1 MENLIEFAHSTNQ
14 WNFLFYI
21 IAVSIKLS
29 QKENYFSI
37 LSKYL
42 LWMLTQ
48 PTICYNNYYY
58 CVIIT
63 VNTNGH
69 FGLYYNGY
77 IKKNV
82 KTFQAYHCEY

>member
-48 PTICYNNYYY
+48 PHNLDVNLPQYITI
-58 CVIIT
+58 III
-63 VNTNGH
+63 V
-69 FGLYYNGY
+69 L
-77 IKKNV
+77 
-82 KTFQAYHCEY
+82 